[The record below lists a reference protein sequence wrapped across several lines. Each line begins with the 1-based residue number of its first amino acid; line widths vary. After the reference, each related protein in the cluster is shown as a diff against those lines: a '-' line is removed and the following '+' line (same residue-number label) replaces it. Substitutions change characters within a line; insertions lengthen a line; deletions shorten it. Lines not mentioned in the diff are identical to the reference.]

1 MRRRQILRIHSAEA
15 FLDLNAEK
23 AKATKQSRFEKLQ
36 MNVIELQHG
45 PKADF
50 LREACNILGT
60 GGNEVDSESKKM
72 LAVGVSPN
80 GAVSFFCSVPASK
93 SQGLI
98 SLLEEFQALKQ
109 ISVHDPE
116 VTQ

>member
-1 MRRRQILRIHSAEA
+1 MRRRQILRIHTAEG

-23 AKATKQSRFEKLQ
+23 AKATKKSRFEKL
-36 MNVIELQHG
+36 NVNMVELQHG

-60 GGNEVDSESKKM
+60 GGNEVDSEAKKM
-72 LAVGVSPN
+72 LAVSITPN

-93 SQGLI
+93 AQSLI
-98 SLLEEFQALKQ
+98 SLLEEFQALEE
-109 ISVHDPE
+109 ISVHGIE
-116 VTQ
+116 ASK